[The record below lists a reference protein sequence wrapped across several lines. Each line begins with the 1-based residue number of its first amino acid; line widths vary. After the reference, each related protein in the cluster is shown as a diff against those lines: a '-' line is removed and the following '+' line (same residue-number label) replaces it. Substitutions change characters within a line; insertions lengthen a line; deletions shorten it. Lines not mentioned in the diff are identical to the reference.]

1 MWPTTASPALKSSP
15 HEALAPTDRLE
26 YALGSMDFGLFM
38 MPLHPPHRAL
48 ADGYQRDVDQIV
60 LADQLGFREAW
71 VGEHLTERWEN
82 APAPDLL
89 LAQALALTKRIKLG
103 TGVTLL
109 ALHNPVYLAHRLAM
123 LDHMARGRFQWGIGG
138 GAIPTDLSLFGLD
151 ASDPAAVRA
160 RSAEV
165 LDVVLKLW
173 ASEGQ
178 FSYHGK
184 FFDIDTPVFDPVKD
198 RGYYMKPYQRP
209 HPPIAVA
216 ASTPDS
222 SSMRMAGQRGWIP
235 MSSSLL
241 SRTYLSDH
249 WRLVETGAASGGLKA
264 ERSQWRVAR
273 DVLVGPT
280 PAVARERARTVMG
293 RNYVRHQHPN
303 RVGTIQMTSTK
314 LEASMPDEAVTV
326 DYLMV
331 NVWIVGDP
339 SQCVEQIHRLHE
351 ESGGFGTLLSITTD
365 SDDAGWDHESLR
377 LLMEQV
383 APRVAHLG

>member
-1 MWPTTASPALKSSP
+1 MQ
-15 HEALAPTDRLE
+15 
-26 YALGSMDFGLFM
+26 FGLFM
-38 MPLHPPHRAL
+38 MPLHPPHRPIAE
-48 ADGYQRDVDQIV
+48 GYQRDVDQIV
-60 LADQLGFREAW
+60 AADRLGFDEAW

-89 LAQALALTKRIKLG
+89 IAQALALTKTIRLG

-109 ALHNPVYLAHRLAM
+109 ALHNPMYLAHRIAM
-123 LDHMARGRFQWGIGG
+123 LDHLARGRFQWGIGG
-138 GAIPTDLSLFGLD
+138 GAIPTDLSLFGID
-151 ASDPAAVRA
+151 AGNPAEVRA

-165 LDVVLKLW
+165 LEVVLALW
-173 ASEGQ
+173 ASEEPLT
-178 FSYHGK
+178 YRGK
-184 FFDIDTPVFDPVKD
+184 FFDIQAPAFDGVKD

-222 SSMRMAGQRGWIP
+222 GSMRTAGERGWIP

-241 SRTYLSDH
+241 SRAYLRGH
-249 WRLVETGAASGGLKA
+249 WGLVEAGAAKGGRTA
-264 ERSQWRVAR
+264 SRSQWRIAR

-280 PAVARERARTVMG
+280 PSVARARARAVLG
-293 RNYVRHQHPN
+293 RNYERHQLPN
-303 RVGTIQMTSTK
+303 RVGTIQMASTK
-314 LEASMPDEAVTV
+314 LDPAMSDEAVTT
-326 DYLMV
+326 DYLMD
-331 NVWIVGDP
+331 NVWLVGDP
-339 SQCVEQIHRLHE
+339 SEVAEQIHQLHE

>member
-1 MWPTTASPALKSSP
+1 MQ
-15 HEALAPTDRLE
+15 
-26 YALGSMDFGLFM
+26 FGLFM
-38 MPLHPPHRAL
+38 MPLHPPHRAF
-48 ADGYQRDVDQIV
+48 ADCYDRDIAQIV

-71 VGEHLTERWEN
+71 IGEHLTERWEN

-89 LAQALALTKRIKLG
+89 LAQALALTKRVRLG

-138 GAIPTDLSLFGLD
+138 GGIPTDLSLFGLEP
-151 ASDPAAVRA
+151 STVRA

-173 ASEGQ
+173 ASEGR
-178 FSYHGK
+178 FTYRGK
-184 FFDIDTPVFDPVKD
+184 FFDIDTPVLDPVKG
-198 RGYYMKPYQRP
+198 RGYYMKPLQQP

-222 SSMRMAGQRGWIP
+222 SSMRMAGERGWIP

-241 SRTYLSDH
+241 SRSYLAAH
-249 WRLVETGAASGGLKA
+249 WRLVESGAAGGGRRA
-264 ERSQWRVAR
+264 DRSSWRIAR
-273 DVLVGPT
+273 DVLVAPT
-280 PAVARERARTVMG
+280 SAMARARARAVLG
-293 RNYVRHQHPN
+293 RNYVEHQHPN
-303 RVGTIQMTSTK
+303 RIGTAQMASSK
-314 LEASMPDEAVTV
+314 LDPSMPDDAVTV
-326 DYLMV
+326 DYLME

-339 SQCVEQIHRLHE
+339 AECAEKIHQLYE
-351 ESGGFGTLLSITTD
+351 VSGGFGALLSITTD

-377 LLMEQV
+377 LLMENV

>member
-1 MWPTTASPALKSSP
+1 
-15 HEALAPTDRLE
+15 
-26 YALGSMDFGLFM
+26 MDFGLFM
-38 MPLHPPHRAL
+38 MPLHPPHRTF
-48 ADGYQRDVDQIV
+48 ADSYDRDVAQIV

-89 LAQALALTKRIKLG
+89 LAQALALTKNVKLG

-109 ALHNPVYLAHRLAM
+109 ALHNPAYLAHRLAM

-151 ASDPAAVRA
+151 HTNPAAVRA

-173 ASEGQ
+173 ASEGR
-178 FSYHGK
+178 FTYHGK
-184 FFDIDTPVFDPVKD
+184 FFDIETPVLDPVKD
-198 RGYYMKPYQRP
+198 RGYYMKPYQQP

-216 ASTPDS
+216 ASTPNS
-222 SSMRMAGQRGWIP
+222 GSMRMAGERGWIA

-241 SRTYLSDH
+241 SRPYLADH
-249 WRLVETGAASGGLKA
+249 WRLVEAGAESAGRKA
-264 ERSQWRVAR
+264 NRSEWRIAR
-273 DVLVGPT
+273 DVLVAPT
-280 PAVARERARTVMG
+280 PGVARERARAVLG
-293 RNYVRHQHPN
+293 RNYVQHQYPN
-303 RVGTIQMTSTK
+303 RLGTIQMTTIK
-314 LEASMPDEAVTV
+314 LEPSLPDEAVTV
-326 DYLMV
+326 DYLME

-339 SQCVEQIHRLHE
+339 SECAEKIHQLHE
-351 ESGGFGTLLSITTD
+351 ESGGFGSLLSITTD

>member
-1 MWPTTASPALKSSP
+1 MQ
-15 HEALAPTDRLE
+15 
-26 YALGSMDFGLFM
+26 FGLFM
-38 MPLHPPHRAL
+38 MPLHPPHRAF
-48 ADGYQRDVDQIV
+48 ADGYDRDVDQIV
-60 LADQLGFREAW
+60 LADQLGFHEAW

-89 LAQALALTKRIKLG
+89 LAQALALTKNVRLG

-138 GAIPTDLSLFGLD
+138 GGIPTDLSLFGLD
-151 ASDPAAVRA
+151 HTNPAAVRG

-173 ASEGQ
+173 ASQGR
-178 FSYHGK
+178 FTYHGK
-184 FFDIDTPVFDPVKD
+184 FFDIDTPVLDPVKD
-198 RGYYMKPYQRP
+198 RGYYMKPYQQP

-216 ASTPDS
+216 ASTPNS
-222 SSMRMAGQRGWIP
+222 GSMRMAGERGWIP

-241 SRTYLSDH
+241 SRSYLSDH
-249 WRLVETGAASGGLKA
+249 WRLVEAGAAGAGRPA
-264 ERSQWRVAR
+264 NRSQWRIAR
-273 DVLVGPT
+273 DVLVAPT
-280 PAVARERARTVMG
+280 SAVARERARAVLG
-293 RNYVRHQHPN
+293 RNYVQHQYPN
-303 RVGTIQMTSTK
+303 RVGTAQMALTK
-314 LEASMPDEAVTV
+314 LEPSMSDEAVTV
-326 DYLMV
+326 DYLME

-339 SQCVEQIHRLHE
+339 AECVDKIQQLYD
-351 ESGGFGTLLSITTD
+351 ESGGFGALLSITTD

-377 LLMEQV
+377 LLMDRV

>member
-1 MWPTTASPALKSSP
+1 M
-15 HEALAPTDRLE
+15 E
-26 YALGSMDFGLFM
+26 FGLFM
-38 MPLHPPHRAL
+38 MPLHPPHRPL

-60 LADQLGFREAW
+60 LADRLGFREAW

-89 LAQALALTKRIKLG
+89 LAQALALTRRVKLG

-138 GAIPTDLSLFGLD
+138 GAIPTDLALFGLD
-151 ASDPAAVRA
+151 PADPATVRA

-173 ASEGQ
+173 ESQGP
-178 FSYHGK
+178 FTYHGR
-184 FFDIDTPVFDPVKD
+184 FFDIDTPALDPVKD

-209 HPPIAVA
+209 HPPVAVA

-222 SSMRMAGQRGWIP
+222 GSMRMAGERGWIP

-241 SRTYLSDH
+241 SRTYLKDH
-249 WRLVETGAASGGLKA
+249 WRLVEAGAARAGRTAS
-264 ERSQWRVAR
+264 RSDWRIAR

-280 PAVARERARTVMG
+280 SAAARERARIVLG
-293 RNYVRHQHPN
+293 RNYVQHQHPN

-314 LEASMPDEAVTV
+314 LDPTMPDAAVTV
-326 DYLMV
+326 DYLMD

-339 SQCVEQIHRLHE
+339 SECAERIQQLHE
-351 ESGGFGTLLSITTD
+351 ESGGFGTLLAITTD

-377 LLMEQV
+377 LLLEQV
-383 APRVAHLG
+383 APRVAHLA

>member
-1 MWPTTASPALKSSP
+1 MQ
-15 HEALAPTDRLE
+15 
-26 YALGSMDFGLFM
+26 FGLFM
-38 MPLHPPHRAL
+38 MPLHPPHRAF
-48 ADGYQRDVDQIV
+48 ADAYDRDIAQIV
-60 LADQLGFREAW
+60 LADQLGFHEAW

-89 LAQALALTKRIKLG
+89 LAQALALTKNVRLG

-151 ASDPAAVRA
+151 HTNPAAVRA

-173 ASEGQ
+173 ASEGR
-178 FSYHGK
+178 FTYHGK
-184 FFDIDTPVFDPVKD
+184 FFDIETPVLDPVKD
-198 RGYYMKPYQRP
+198 RGYYMKPYQQP

-216 ASTPDS
+216 ASTPNS
-222 SSMRMAGQRGWIP
+222 GSMRMAGERGWIA

-241 SRTYLSDH
+241 SRPYLADH
-249 WRLVETGAASGGLKA
+249 WRLVEAGAESAGRKA
-264 ERSQWRVAR
+264 NRSEWRIAR
-273 DVLVGPT
+273 DVLVAPT
-280 PAVARERARTVMG
+280 AAVARERARAVLG
-293 RNYVRHQHPN
+293 RNYVQHQYPN
-303 RVGTIQMTSTK
+303 RLGTIQMTTIK
-314 LEASMPDEAVTV
+314 LEPSLPDEAVTV
-326 DYLMV
+326 DYLME

-339 SQCVEQIHRLHE
+339 SECVEKIHQLHQ
-351 ESGGFGTLLSITTD
+351 ESGGFGSLLSITTD

>member
-1 MWPTTASPALKSSP
+1 MQ
-15 HEALAPTDRLE
+15 
-26 YALGSMDFGLFM
+26 FGLFM
-38 MPLHPPHRAL
+38 MPLHPPYRAF
-48 ADGYQRDVDQIV
+48 ADAYDRDIDQIV
-60 LADQLGFREAW
+60 LADRLGVREAW

-89 LAQALALTKRIKLG
+89 IAKALALTRNVRLG

-138 GAIPTDLSLFGLD
+138 GGIPTDLSLFGLD
-151 ASDPAAVRA
+151 PANPGAVRA

-165 LDVVLKLW
+165 LDVVLDLW
-173 ASEGQ
+173 ASEGP
-178 FSYHGK
+178 FTHHGT
-184 FFDIDTPVFDPVKD
+184 FFDIETPAFDPVKD

-209 HPPIAVA
+209 HPPVAVA
-216 ASTPDS
+216 ASTPGS
-222 SSMRMAGQRGWIP
+222 GSMRMAGERGFIP

-241 SRTYLSDH
+241 SRPYLSGH
-249 WRLVETGAASGGLKA
+249 WRLVEDGAQSAGRPAK
-264 ERSQWRVAR
+264 RSDWRVAR
-273 DVLVGPT
+273 DILVAPT
-280 PAVARERARTVMG
+280 RAIARARAHAVLG
-293 RNYVRHQHPN
+293 RNYLTHQRPN
-303 RVGTIQMTSTK
+303 RLGTIQMTSTK
-314 LEASMPDEAVTV
+314 LDAAMPDDAVTV
-326 DYLMV
+326 DYLMD

-339 SQCVEQIHRLHE
+339 VECAEKIHQVYE

-365 SDDAGWDHESLR
+365 SDDASWDHESLR

>member
-1 MWPTTASPALKSSP
+1 MQ
-15 HEALAPTDRLE
+15 
-26 YALGSMDFGLFM
+26 FGLFM
-38 MPLHPPHRAL
+38 MPLHPPHRTF
-48 ADGYQRDVDQIV
+48 ADSYDRDVAQIV

-71 VGEHLTERWEN
+71 IGEHLTERWEN

-89 LAQALALTKRIKLG
+89 IAQALAFTKTIRLG

-109 ALHNPVYLAHRLAM
+109 ALHNPVYLAHRIAM

-151 ASDPAAVRA
+151 PADVRA

-165 LDVVLKLW
+165 FDVVLKLW
-173 ASEGQ
+173 ASDGR
-178 FSYHGK
+178 FTHHGR
-184 FFDIDTPVFDPVKD
+184 FFDIETPVFDPVKA
-198 RGYYMKPYQRP
+198 RGYYMKPFQQP

-222 SSMRMAGQRGWIP
+222 SSMRMAGERGFIP

-241 SRTYLSDH
+241 ARTYLSDH
-249 WRLVETGAASGGLKA
+249 WKLVEDGAAKSG
-264 ERSQWRVAR
+264 RSPHRSEWRIAR

-280 PAVARERARTVMG
+280 PTIARERARAVLG
-293 RNYVRHQHPN
+293 RNYEQHQHPN

-314 LEASMPDEAVTV
+314 LDASLPDEAVTV
-326 DYLMV
+326 DYLME

-339 SQCVEQIHRLHE
+339 SEVADKIHQLHE

-365 SDDAGWDHESLR
+365 ADDAGWDHESLR
-377 LLMEQV
+377 LLMEDV
-383 APRVAHLG
+383 APRVARLG